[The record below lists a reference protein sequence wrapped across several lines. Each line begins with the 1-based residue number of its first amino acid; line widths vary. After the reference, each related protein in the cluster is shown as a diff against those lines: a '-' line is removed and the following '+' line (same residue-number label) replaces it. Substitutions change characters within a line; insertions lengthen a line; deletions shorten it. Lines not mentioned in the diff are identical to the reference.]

1 MSGKRAKP
9 KGADPSVLDPS
20 SAESPTADR
29 PSVGVTTDLLE
40 RPTSGQAAP
49 VLPGSARA
57 GARSAA
63 RVERQRRERRRR
75 LIAAGS
81 VAALVLGL
89 LGWLVLRGDD
99 ATPATVTA
107 PSRTQST
114 VLLAVGGESIT
125 GLALL
130 AADPATG
137 EGAVVLLPNRLMVDV
152 AGFGPMTLAQATELS
167 SADAGADALTDALG
181 VTIDGTWRLDDAG
194 LAALVDAAGGVTV
207 DVDTDITGPGPNPG
221 STVIL
226 IPAGSQTLDGASAVV
241 YAAYLGAGEPEQSRL
256 ARLDAVLSAAVAGL
270 PAGADQ
276 VTLQLGTLG
285 AGSSSTVPELLP
297 PFLANLNAAETA
309 TSVVHRTLP
318 VRAIDAGAAVPATS
332 LDVPAAASLV
342 SDLLSASAT
351 PLRPG
356 GSVRVL
362 VQNGVG
368 TPGLG
373 ASARDLLVGDGFTYV
388 AGGNASSFGVPRS
401 LVLITDS
408 TAETRAEAAAV
419 AKALGLP
426 DTAVRLTPQG
436 QSIADMVVV
445 LGKDFRP

>member
-20 SAESPTADR
+20 SAESATADR

-63 RVERQRRERRRR
+63 RVERQRRERQRR
-75 LIAAGS
+75 LIAAAS

-89 LGWLVLRGDD
+89 LGWFVLRGDD
-99 ATPATVTA
+99 APPATVTA
-107 PSRTQST
+107 AARTQST

-207 DVDTDITGPGPNPG
+207 DVDTDITGPGPTRG

-226 IPAGSQTLDGASAVV
+226 IPAGSPDPRRCLGGRLCGLSGRRRAGA
-241 YAAYLGAGEPEQSRL
+241 E
-256 ARLDAVLSAAVAGL
+256 
-270 PAGADQ
+270 PAGA
-276 VTLQLGTLG
+276 
-285 AGSSSTVPELLP
+285 A
-297 PFLANLNAAETA
+297 
-309 TSVVHRTLP
+309 RRRP
-318 VRAIDAGAAVPATS
+318 VRRGCRAAGRR
-332 LDVPAAASLV
+332 
-342 SDLLSASAT
+342 
-351 PLRPG
+351 RPG
-356 GSVRVL
+356 D
-362 VQNGVG
+362 
-368 TPGLG
+368 P
-373 ASARDLLVGDGFTYV
+373 SAGDAWRWV
-388 AGGNASSFGVPRS
+388 V
-401 LVLITDS
+401 
-408 TAETRAEAAAV
+408 EHRA
-419 AKALGLP
+419 
-426 DTAVRLTPQG
+426 
-436 QSIADMVVV
+436 
-445 LGKDFRP
+445 